1 MNSSLHE
8 SSSAHSIS
16 SAPSSSLPWGY
27 SPSHSDSNS
36 SISSLTKAGGHHHQ
50 HRGAP
55 VRSDSSG
62 SLGQVSRITQ
72 TPSGSNT
79 SVNSGNNNNNNHNSN
94 SSSGTNT
101 PSHGGVG
108 GGGGN
113 STTVDNFAS
122 LTHARPFHSHPNPSA
137 FQSRLSSRSEG
148 HINSGHQSGKPQ
160 PPPPPSFLASSKYAV
175 VHPPVPSPAA
185 SPRTEH
191 ISKDVSSSLSLPAH
205 PSRCLDLGVTKRS
218 STDSTLSQPDGS
230 LSPTG
235 SGPPFPLRRDDSS
248 ASVSSLGSGQ
258 GSIGRGINRLSP
270 QSQTAVHMGIS
281 SVQRKLQEQERT
293 KIEYEAEVHVLRQQ
307 LLDAQE
313 RLQQADL
320 KLLDHEENT
329 HQLLGEWQNRLEESK
344 LEMRRQ
350 QEEKDV
356 QMKAIVG
363 RLQSIEEEL
372 KREHA
377 EMSQAVEH
385 KTQVIEVQEQRLR
398 TLDQANNRLLQ
409 ALKDL
414 KGNNCN
420 TEAEGALS
428 GGYKTSTC

>member
-1 MNSSLHE
+1 
-8 SSSAHSIS
+8 
-16 SAPSSSLPWGY
+16 
-27 SPSHSDSNS
+27 
-36 SISSLTKAGGHHHQ
+36 
-50 HRGAP
+50 
-55 VRSDSSG
+55 
-62 SLGQVSRITQ
+62 
-72 TPSGSNT
+72 
-79 SVNSGNNNNNNHNSN
+79 
-94 SSSGTNT
+94 
-101 PSHGGVG
+101 
-108 GGGGN
+108 
-113 STTVDNFAS
+113 
-122 LTHARPFHSHPNPSA
+122 
-137 FQSRLSSRSEG
+137 
-148 HINSGHQSGKPQ
+148 
-160 PPPPPSFLASSKYAV
+160 
-175 VHPPVPSPAA
+175 
-185 SPRTEH
+185 
-191 ISKDVSSSLSLPAH
+191 
-205 PSRCLDLGVTKRS
+205 
-218 STDSTLSQPDGS
+218 
-230 LSPTG
+230 
-235 SGPPFPLRRDDSS
+235 
-248 ASVSSLGSGQ
+248 
-258 GSIGRGINRLSP
+258 
-270 QSQTAVHMGIS
+270 MGIS